1 MVVSNY
7 TAVMALFQKVDC
19 VLVRVPSLD
28 EGLSFYRDA
37 LGHELLWRGEDA
49 AAAALPGSDSELVLS
64 TTLDPQTDLLVASV
78 DEAVDVMQRA
88 GGRVE
93 AGPSDTPVGR
103 VAVALDPFGNRLTLV
118 DLTRGRYVTDASGRV
133 TGVRKG

>member
-1 MVVSNY
+1 
-7 TAVMALFQKVDC
+7 MALFQKVDC

-28 EGLSFYRDA
+28 EGLSFYCDT
-37 LGHELLWRGEDA
+37 LGHELLWRGEEA
-49 AAAALPGSDSELVLS
+49 AAVALPGADTELVLS

-78 DEAVDVMQRA
+78 DVAVDVLRRA

-93 AGPSDTPVGR
+93 AGPSDIPVGR
-103 VAVALDPFGNRLTLV
+103 VAVARDPFGNRLTLV